1 MFYFFVLLLFVM
13 GAGAAYFWFQGHAGG
28 GAGLFGGPS
37 HRRTG
42 IVEVTTIKGGRK
54 LLLIRRD
61 DVEHL
66 VMTGGPVDV
75 VVETGII
82 ARPVAHIQSGHD
94 GAGRADPLFV
104 PPEQAVRKA
113 GRGHMPPS

>member
-1 MFYFFVLLLFVM
+1 MFYFFILLLLVI
-13 GAGAAYFWFQGHAGG
+13 GGGAAYLWSQGHLGSGG
-28 GAGLFGGPS
+28 QLFGGNAG
-37 HRRTG
+37 RRTDL
-42 IVEVTTIKGGRK
+42 VEVTPIKGGRK

-82 ARPVAHIQSGHD
+82 ARPVADIQPGRD
-94 GAGRADPLFV
+94 GGGRADPLFV
-104 PPEQAVRKA
+104 PPQQAVRKPS
-113 GRGHMPPS
+113 HMAPS